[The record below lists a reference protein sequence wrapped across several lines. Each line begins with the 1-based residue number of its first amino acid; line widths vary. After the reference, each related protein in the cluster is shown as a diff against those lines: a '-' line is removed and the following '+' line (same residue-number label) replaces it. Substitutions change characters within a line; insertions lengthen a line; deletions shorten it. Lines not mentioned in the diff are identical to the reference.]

1 MTHVIK
7 FQAPFERLKFLG
19 FSPEKILR
27 RAIVLQAII
36 DASSNSN
43 NNKELIKDAIEAKA
57 WIFGRSDYFEK
68 ICYEAGLE
76 PDFVVKVTREA
87 IAIQKSKAK
96 RLLVKKCRM
105 KEIEELIHNM
115 RM

>member
-19 FSPEKILR
+19 YSPEKMLR

-36 DASSNSN
+36 DASSNSD

-76 PDFVVKVTREA
+76 PDFVVKVAREA
-87 IAIQKSKAK
+87 IAIQKSKT
-96 RLLVKKCRM
+96 KKPPLRRCRM
-105 KEIEELIHNM
+105 REIEDLIHNM
-115 RM
+115 RV